1 MVDFTRTYTSLSTK
15 SRKIESFVRIYE
27 TSKRWNFLFSD
38 ILSFFILE
46 KKVGLG
52 SCYLQKYDYYGQNVK
67 AVDDKSKF
75 TSVANFEEVDL
86 LG

>member
-1 MVDFTRTYTSLSTK
+1 MVDFIPEPILPGVQK

-46 KKVGLG
+46 KK
-52 SCYLQKYDYYGQNVK
+52 
-67 AVDDKSKF
+67 
-75 TSVANFEEVDL
+75 
-86 LG
+86 